1 VIVAARPLPP
11 TRKRGAAR
19 LVGAAGSPRT
29 RPSLL
34 RRASAEGGVQ
44 DDEAK
49 AAPDA
54 ARGRGGSPAAAAATR
69 SANLRPR
76 RRPPPQRQRRRER
89 EKASRASSLSTWMGR
104 DATTFFARGDDGVT
118 ATVVTACDAAGSCG
132 NGWLVPPRFF
142 SNFGAESQS
151 QSLSRSRGPTDCDDT
166 AYRIDGQARH
176 REKRRRSV
184 REDLVQ
190 DLPSPQENTQ
200 SAALARLGNS
210 AGPVALYA
218 DHGRR
223 GAKENEGAQ
232 RAGDARIQP
241 LG

>member
-1 VIVAARPLPP
+1 LLAPPAAPAPGPRSSGARARRVASRTTRPRRRP
-11 TRKRGAAR
+11 TRREEEGAAPP
-19 LVGAAGSPRT
+19 LLPR
-29 RPSLL
+29 REAQISA
-34 RRASAEGGVQ
+34 RAASA
-44 DDEAK
+44 
-49 AAPDA
+49 AASA
-54 ARGRGGSPAAAAATR
+54 GRRG
-69 SANLRPR
+69 R